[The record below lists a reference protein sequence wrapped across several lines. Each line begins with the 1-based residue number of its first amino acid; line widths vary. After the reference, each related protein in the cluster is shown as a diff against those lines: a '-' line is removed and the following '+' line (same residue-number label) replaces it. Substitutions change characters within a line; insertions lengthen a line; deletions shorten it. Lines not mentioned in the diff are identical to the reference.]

1 MDEDI
6 GDELDQISVS
16 ESAICEVEQTK
27 LMPHFL
33 VPTMP
38 MEVDREIKQLKNTQ
52 SVGYDGVCTKV
63 ININENFDG
72 FTVLL
77 KRHDIDCDISILTE
91 SWLVS
96 DPLLPN
102 LNGYSSY
109 ATTKHALQ
117 NDEIVVYPKSDINI
131 TFEEPT
137 FLEGNCLV
145 MKLGHETA
153 IIAIYH

>member
-27 LMPHFL
+27 LLLPDDQPNSL
-33 VPTMP
+33 
-38 MEVDREIKQLKNTQ
+38 II
-52 SVGYDGVCTKV
+52 
-63 ININENFDG
+63 INQNIRSINKKFDG

-77 KRHDIDCDISILTE
+77 KRLEVDCDIIILTE
-91 SWLVS
+91 SCLGS
-96 DPLLPN
+96 DSLLPN
-102 LNGYSSY
+102 LNGYSSH

-117 NDEIVVYPKSDINI
+117 NDGIMVYAKSDINI

-137 FLEGNCLV
+137 FLEENCLV
-145 MKLGHETA
+145 MKLGLENA
-153 IIAIYH
+153 ILDSFYSLP